1 MEFIDFYNCC
11 KVSFAAN
18 ESLPIPTEEQ
28 ARKLNELTDIM
39 TEVNKKMNLT
49 AITDPEAVIL
59 KHYADSMMISP
70 FLTDGATVI
79 DVGCGAGFPTLPL
92 AIFRPDLRIIALDST
107 QKRIDYVRN
116 TANVLR
122 LSNVTAICARAEE
135 LANDKAYRESFDFAT
150 ARAVAALPVLSEL
163 CLPFVKVG
171 GKFIAMKGQK
181 GETEATE
188 AQSAIQKC
196 GGATLDI
203 HRKEL
208 CSPNGDKEM
217 RVITEIS
224 KISPTPR
231 EFPRHFSKISKR
243 PL

>member
-11 KVSFAAN
+11 KVTFAAN
-18 ESLPIPTEEQ
+18 KSLPIPTEEQ
-28 ARKLNELTDIM
+28 ARKLYELTEIM

-107 QKRIDYVRN
+107 QKRIDYVQN
-116 TANVLR
+116 TANALG

-135 LANDKAYRESFDFAT
+135 LGNDKNYRESFDFAT
-150 ARAVAALPVLSEL
+150 ARAVAALPILSEL

-181 GETEATE
+181 GESEAAD
-188 AQSAIQKC
+188 AQNAIQKC
-196 GGATLDI
+196 GGVTLDI

-208 CSPNGDKEM
+208 CSPNSDKEM